1 NMAVV
6 KQNQVDISNKESFR
20 LVLSFLKAHLP
31 DSLRLWQLLDY
42 VQRGFITK
50 EHIWPHKLFVD
61 DQNQMK
67 CVILVYSS
75 IAFTIDHHLL
85 DENKETSKRY
95 VSFFCHQNN
104 DHILMA
110 LLEQCIPWNQIKT
123 IVFVNNDYR
132 FSTMIESLV
141 REKKLGDLNVRSA
154 CQMEINR
161 EMLEMTKMKI
171 MQHTPSGR

>member
-1 NMAVV
+1 MAVA
-6 KQNQVDISNKESFR
+6 KQNQVDISNEESFR

-50 EHIWPHKLFVD
+50 EHIWPCKLFVD

-67 CVILVYSS
+67 CVVLVYSS
-75 IAFTIDHHLL
+75 FAFTIDHHLL

-104 DHILMA
+104 DHILMT
-110 LLEQCIPWNQIKT
+110 LLEQCISWNQIKT
-123 IVFVNNDYR
+123 IVFLNNDYR
-132 FSTMIESLV
+132 FSTMIESIV
-141 REKKLGDLNVRSA
+141 REKKLGDLNVFPG
-154 CQMEINR
+154 CQMEISR
-161 EMLEMTKMKI
+161 ERLEMMKMKI
-171 MQHTPSGR
+171 MQQTPSGR